1 VFSGGDK
8 STQQNDIKQAKYL
21 YTDEDIKEYLN
32 ASFATGDNKLIA
44 KALGDIAKIKG
55 MSNIANATKL
65 DRSSLYNSLTIDGDP
80 KLSTLTKLIESF
92 GYTFSIK

>member
-1 VFSGGDK
+1 MK
-8 STQQNDIKQAKYL
+8 ITKYNA
-21 YTDEDIKEYLN
+21 TDYLKTEADIKEYLN

-44 KALGDIAKIKG
+44 RALGDVTKIKG
-55 MSNIANATKL
+55 MSKIAKSTKL
-65 DRSSLYNSLTIDGDP
+65 DRSSLYNSLTTEGDP